1 MNAYLILLIANLGFS
16 PKPDADIPG
25 FAVYFPSLFLH
36 QPPATK
42 TLVLAHPCASP
53 NHSQIFGRIDIHF
66 FCSRFFLFLPIDLRP
81 KKCTVWAGLIN
92 SHRTSSIYHKPNGP
106 TSNATLR
113 LSHRIPY
120 GFSWW
125 NRHRS
130 PAVQVTGGLRRPR
143 PGRQRAGRCRSVV
156 ASPGGL
162 CSAGAMQ
169 PIPLGYPWDTLGI
182 PLGQWLF
189 WWLLLGLS
197 AWEIPC
203 HNKPQ

>member
-1 MNAYLILLIANLGFS
+1 MLISPVLLFIFQACSFTSHQPQKHWCLHIHVPVQITVKSLVELTSTF
-16 PKPDADIPG
+16 
-25 FAVYFPSLFLH
+25 FAVGF
-36 QPPATK
+36 
-42 TLVLAHPCASP
+42 
-53 NHSQIFGRIDIHF
+53 
-66 FCSRFFLFLPIDLRP
+66 FLPIDLRP